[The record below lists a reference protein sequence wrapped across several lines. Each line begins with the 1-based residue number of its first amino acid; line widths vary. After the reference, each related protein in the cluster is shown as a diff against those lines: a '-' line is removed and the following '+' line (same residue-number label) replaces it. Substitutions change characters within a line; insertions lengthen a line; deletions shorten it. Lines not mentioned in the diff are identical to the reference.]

1 MVAFFTSSC
10 EQMANKLIVVLGSG
24 PGLGVAT
31 ASLFASKGFDVALL
45 SRNGGR
51 LQQDVSTV
59 RKNSGSNVDIKVVAY
74 LVDISDHVAL
84 SRRLEQV
91 EADLGPPEVVYFN
104 AARVQPTKIGET
116 SPEYILQDFK
126 VCICTSLSMCPPTF
140 LTLDRP

>member
-1 MVAFFTSSC
+1 
-10 EQMANKLIVVLGSG
+10 MANKLIVVLGSG